1 MVELITPFMTLLSG
15 GTVVYLV
22 IDKLFSRKKDNAL
35 AHTSEVESFDK
46 EMSVIRKIHLE
57 FLDDVN
63 KARES
68 LKSESAEETEKM
80 SVEIVGLRSQ
90 ISELKSQLV
99 EEQKITRKIEGQYL
113 DHLAQM
119 NETVQNQSQQ
129 ITRMSAFLHLLC
141 DKECDER
148 HTPNCPIA

>member
-1 MVELITPFMTLLSG
+1 
-15 GTVVYLV
+15 
-22 IDKLFSRKKDNAL
+22 
-35 AHTSEVESFDK
+35 
-46 EMSVIRKIHLE
+46 MSVIRKIHLE

-68 LKSESAEETEKM
+68 LKSESVEETEKM